1 MRRGRI
7 LTAFLTAP
15 AVTALFFL
23 ICYSLSW
30 IFATRKPDWHGR
42 LDIFQDVISLL
53 IIYGLFGAVVS
64 ALLGAPMYFL
74 YRRLGWQS
82 WLAFAIG
89 GALIGCATAIIL
101 DVLGMAMFLASSTPI
116 LAAYCSAAGLLS
128 SLAFRAVAFG
138 CGESST

>member
-1 MRRGRI
+1 M
-7 LTAFLTAP
+7 AFLTAP

-23 ICYSLSW
+23 ICYSPSW
-30 IFATRKPDWHGR
+30 IFATRKPDWHGG

-53 IIYGLFGAVVS
+53 IIYGLFAAVVS

-101 DVLGMAMFLASSTPI
+101 VVLGLASSTPI

-138 CGESST
+138 CGKSST